1 MSNLRVYQS
10 TADGVSRQFA
20 TKGGAAD
27 RRFARSKRWSL
38 IGVSA
43 DGVHVQAIE
52 NGAAVEA
59 AILSTAPPPGEH
71 GTFDEVRGTFEGEA
85 TGEPRE
91 GIEVALGEAG
101 SLSTEPE
108 D

>member
-27 RRFARSKRWSL
+27 RRFARSKRWRL

-43 DGVHVQAIE
+43 DGVNVEAIE
-52 NGAAVEA
+52 NGEAVEA
-59 AILSTAPPPGEH
+59 AILSAAPPPGEP
-71 GTFDEVRGTFEGEA
+71 GTFDEVRGAFVGDA
-85 TGEPRE
+85 TDEPRE
-91 GIEVALGEAG
+91 GIEVALGETG